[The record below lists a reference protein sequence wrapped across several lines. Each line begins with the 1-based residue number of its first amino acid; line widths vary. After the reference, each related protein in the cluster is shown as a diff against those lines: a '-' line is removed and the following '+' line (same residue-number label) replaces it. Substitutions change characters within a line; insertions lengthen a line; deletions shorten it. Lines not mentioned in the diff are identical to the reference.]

1 MANEET
7 IVNKIIT
14 VDTIL
19 EVANYL
25 EDKLEEYKRLYNE
38 ELKRNQGLD
47 RYEQI
52 FKCKLSDSSKIE
64 YEITFIDNKS
74 LTQSDYNWFAGNL
87 ANPSLVKRVNIYYYI
102 SYEDNS
108 EDIKNS
114 VYRNVHAHITF
125 HDDTIFMTVDGK
137 ELENEES
144 NITEKIV
151 DENNTSENITEENN
165 TQENNTQENVT
176 EPEQNHEEENNYYE
190 PEYPSYNPPRYE
202 ESKSENANLRIIK
215 IENMEPEFDK
225 DTTEYYL
232 TVDLNTE
239 KIDIE
244 TYTDSEKAKV
254 AIYGNENLKEG
265 KNTIEIV
272 VTAEAGNQK
281 TYYIYVTKIDNA
293 KMANANLQTLEI
305 EGASISP
312 KFKNNI
318 YSYNVTIDKNTKK
331 LNILAKPENEKSKI
345 EIVGNSNLKEGEN
358 IIKIIVTA
366 EDGTTTRTYKINAYT
381 SLNDIQVQ
389 EEDKK
394 PAIVVLGILGITIL
408 IMGIIVITK
417 NKKI

>member
-1 MANEET
+1 MR
-7 IVNKIIT
+7 KIKVIG
-14 VDTIL
+14 VIIL
-19 EVANYL
+19 L
-25 EDKLEEYKRLYNE
+25 
-38 ELKRNQGLD
+38 
-47 RYEQI
+47 I
-52 FKCKLSDSSKIE
+52 FILSTNVKALTEKI
-64 YEITFIDNKS
+64 
-74 LTQSDYNWFAGNL
+74 
-87 ANPSLVKRVNIYYYI
+87 
-102 SYEDNS
+102 
-108 EDIKNS
+108 
-114 VYRNVHAHITF
+114 
-125 HDDTIFMTVDGK
+125 
-137 ELENEES
+137 ENEES

-151 DENNTSENITEENN
+151 DENNTSENITE
-165 TQENNTQENVT
+165 ENNTQENVT

-331 LNILAKPENEKSKI
+331 LNILAKSENEKSKI

>member
-1 MANEET
+1 MR
-7 IVNKIIT
+7 KIKVIG
-14 VDTIL
+14 VIIL
-19 EVANYL
+19 L
-25 EDKLEEYKRLYNE
+25 
-38 ELKRNQGLD
+38 
-47 RYEQI
+47 I
-52 FKCKLSDSSKIE
+52 FILSTNVKALTEKI
-64 YEITFIDNKS
+64 
-74 LTQSDYNWFAGNL
+74 
-87 ANPSLVKRVNIYYYI
+87 
-102 SYEDNS
+102 
-108 EDIKNS
+108 
-114 VYRNVHAHITF
+114 
-125 HDDTIFMTVDGK
+125 
-137 ELENEES
+137 ENEES

-165 TQENNTQENVT
+165 TQENVT

-190 PEYPSYNPPRYE
+190 PSYPSYNPPQYQE
-202 ESKSENANLRIIK
+202 KKSENADLRVLK
-215 IENMEPEFDK
+215 IENMEPEFSK
-225 DTTEYYL
+225 DVTEYYL
-232 TVDLNTE
+232 TVDLETD
-239 KIDIE
+239 KINIE
-244 TYTDSEKAKV
+244 AYSDSEKASV
-254 AIYGNENLKEG
+254 DIQGNNDLQEGENK
-265 KNTIEIV
+265 IEVV

-293 KMANANLQTLEI
+293 KMANANLKTLEI

-331 LNILAKPENEKSKI
+331 LNITAKPENEKSKI

>member
-1 MANEET
+1 MR
-7 IVNKIIT
+7 KIKVIG
-14 VDTIL
+14 VIIL
-19 EVANYL
+19 L
-25 EDKLEEYKRLYNE
+25 
-38 ELKRNQGLD
+38 
-47 RYEQI
+47 I
-52 FKCKLSDSSKIE
+52 FILSTNVKALTEKI
-64 YEITFIDNKS
+64 
-74 LTQSDYNWFAGNL
+74 
-87 ANPSLVKRVNIYYYI
+87 
-102 SYEDNS
+102 
-108 EDIKNS
+108 
-114 VYRNVHAHITF
+114 
-125 HDDTIFMTVDGK
+125 
-137 ELENEES
+137 ENEES

-151 DENNTSENITEENN
+151 DENNTSENITE
-165 TQENNTQENVT
+165 ENNTQENVT

-190 PEYPSYNPPRYE
+190 PEYPSYNPPQYE

-281 TYYIYVTKIDNA
+281 TYYIYVKKIDNA

-312 KFKNNI
+312 KFKKNI

>member
-1 MANEET
+1 MR
-7 IVNKIIT
+7 KIKVIG
-14 VDTIL
+14 VIIL
-19 EVANYL
+19 L
-25 EDKLEEYKRLYNE
+25 
-38 ELKRNQGLD
+38 
-47 RYEQI
+47 I
-52 FKCKLSDSSKIE
+52 FILSTNVKALTEKI
-64 YEITFIDNKS
+64 
-74 LTQSDYNWFAGNL
+74 
-87 ANPSLVKRVNIYYYI
+87 
-102 SYEDNS
+102 
-108 EDIKNS
+108 
-114 VYRNVHAHITF
+114 
-125 HDDTIFMTVDGK
+125 
-137 ELENEES
+137 ENEES

-345 EIVGNSNLKEGEN
+345 EIVGNSNLKKGEN

>member
-1 MANEET
+1 M
-7 IVNKIIT
+7 
-14 VDTIL
+14 
-19 EVANYL
+19 
-25 EDKLEEYKRLYNE
+25 
-38 ELKRNQGLD
+38 
-47 RYEQI
+47 
-52 FKCKLSDSSKIE
+52 
-64 YEITFIDNKS
+64 
-74 LTQSDYNWFAGNL
+74 
-87 ANPSLVKRVNIYYYI
+87 
-102 SYEDNS
+102 
-108 EDIKNS
+108 
-114 VYRNVHAHITF
+114 
-125 HDDTIFMTVDGK
+125 
-137 ELENEES
+137 
-144 NITEKIV
+144 
-151 DENNTSENITEENN
+151 
-165 TQENNTQENVT
+165 T

-190 PEYPSYNPPRYE
+190 PEYPSYNPPQYE

-345 EIVGNSNLKEGEN
+345 EIVGNFNLKEGEN

>member
-1 MANEET
+1 MR
-7 IVNKIIT
+7 KIKVIG
-14 VDTIL
+14 VIIL
-19 EVANYL
+19 L
-25 EDKLEEYKRLYNE
+25 
-38 ELKRNQGLD
+38 
-47 RYEQI
+47 I
-52 FKCKLSDSSKIE
+52 FILSTNVKALTEKI
-64 YEITFIDNKS
+64 
-74 LTQSDYNWFAGNL
+74 
-87 ANPSLVKRVNIYYYI
+87 
-102 SYEDNS
+102 
-108 EDIKNS
+108 
-114 VYRNVHAHITF
+114 
-125 HDDTIFMTVDGK
+125 
-137 ELENEES
+137 ENEES

-151 DENNTSENITEENN
+151 DENNTSENITE
-165 TQENNTQENVT
+165 ENNTQENVT

-345 EIVGNSNLKEGEN
+345 EIMGNENLKEGDN
-358 IIKIIVTA
+358 FIKVIVTA
-366 EDGTTTRTYKINAYT
+366 EDGKTIKTYKINAYI
-381 SLNDIQVQ
+381 SLKDVQ
-389 EEDKK
+389 IKQEDKT
-394 PAIVVLGILGITIL
+394 PAIIILGILSVC
-408 IMGIIVITK
+408 IIVVAIFIVK
-417 NKKI
+417 QNKK

>member
-1 MANEET
+1 MRKIKILSIIITVTIIFSTYVKALSEKIENEET
-7 IVNKIIT
+7 NSIT
-14 VDTIL
+14 NTI
-19 EVANYL
+19 N
-25 EDKLEEYKRLYNE
+25 
-38 ELKRNQGLD
+38 
-47 RYEQI
+47 
-52 FKCKLSDSSKIE
+52 
-64 YEITFIDNKS
+64 
-74 LTQSDYNWFAGNL
+74 
-87 ANPSLVKRVNIYYYI
+87 
-102 SYEDNS
+102 
-108 EDIKNS
+108 
-114 VYRNVHAHITF
+114 
-125 HDDTIFMTVDGK
+125 
-137 ELENEES
+137 ENEPIEEPPAVE
-144 NITEKIV
+144 NKTNVEP
-151 DENNTSENITEENN
+151 ENND
-165 TQENNTQENVT
+165 
-176 EPEQNHEEENNYYE
+176 YE
-190 PEYPSYNPPRYE
+190 PSYPSYNPPQYQE
-202 ESKSENANLRIIK
+202 KKSENADLRVLK
-215 IENMEPEFDK
+215 IENMEPEFSK
-225 DTTEYYL
+225 DVTEYYL
-232 TVDLNTE
+232 TVDLETD
-239 KIDIE
+239 KINIE
-244 TYTDSEKAKV
+244 AYSDSEKASV
-254 AIYGNENLKEG
+254 DIQGNNDLQEGENK
-265 KNTIEIV
+265 IEIV

>member
-1 MANEET
+1 MR
-7 IVNKIIT
+7 KIKVIS
-14 VDTIL
+14 VIIL
-19 EVANYL
+19 L
-25 EDKLEEYKRLYNE
+25 
-38 ELKRNQGLD
+38 
-47 RYEQI
+47 I
-52 FKCKLSDSSKIE
+52 FILSTNVKALTEKI
-64 YEITFIDNKS
+64 
-74 LTQSDYNWFAGNL
+74 
-87 ANPSLVKRVNIYYYI
+87 
-102 SYEDNS
+102 
-108 EDIKNS
+108 
-114 VYRNVHAHITF
+114 
-125 HDDTIFMTVDGK
+125 
-137 ELENEES
+137 ENEEA
-144 NITEKIV
+144 NITENIV

-165 TQENNTQENVT
+165 TQGNVT
-176 EPEQNHEEENNYYE
+176 EPEQNHEEENNYHE
-190 PEYPSYNPPRYE
+190 PEYPSYNPPQYE

-239 KIDIE
+239 KINIE

-293 KMANANLQTLEI
+293 KMANANLQALEI

-312 KFKNNI
+312 KFKKNI

-331 LNILAKPENEKSKI
+331 LNIIAKPENEKSKI

>member
-1 MANEET
+1 MRKIKILSIIITVTIIFSTYVKALSEKIENEET
-7 IVNKIIT
+7 NSIT
-14 VDTIL
+14 NTI
-19 EVANYL
+19 N
-25 EDKLEEYKRLYNE
+25 
-38 ELKRNQGLD
+38 
-47 RYEQI
+47 
-52 FKCKLSDSSKIE
+52 
-64 YEITFIDNKS
+64 
-74 LTQSDYNWFAGNL
+74 
-87 ANPSLVKRVNIYYYI
+87 
-102 SYEDNS
+102 
-108 EDIKNS
+108 
-114 VYRNVHAHITF
+114 
-125 HDDTIFMTVDGK
+125 
-137 ELENEES
+137 ENEPIEEPPAVE
-144 NITEKIV
+144 NKTNVEP
-151 DENNTSENITEENN
+151 ENND
-165 TQENNTQENVT
+165 
-176 EPEQNHEEENNYYE
+176 YE
-190 PEYPSYNPPRYE
+190 PSYPSYNPPQYQE
-202 ESKSENANLRIIK
+202 KKSENADLRVLK
-215 IENMEPEFDK
+215 IENMEPEFSK
-225 DTTEYYL
+225 DVTEYYL
-232 TVDLNTE
+232 TVDLETD
-239 KIDIE
+239 KINIE
-244 TYTDSEKAKV
+244 AYSDSEKASV
-254 AIYGNENLKEG
+254 DIQGNNDLQEGENK
-265 KNTIEIV
+265 IEVV

>member
-1 MANEET
+1 MR
-7 IVNKIIT
+7 KIKVIG
-14 VDTIL
+14 VIIL
-19 EVANYL
+19 L
-25 EDKLEEYKRLYNE
+25 
-38 ELKRNQGLD
+38 
-47 RYEQI
+47 I
-52 FKCKLSDSSKIE
+52 FILSTNVKALTEKI
-64 YEITFIDNKS
+64 
-74 LTQSDYNWFAGNL
+74 
-87 ANPSLVKRVNIYYYI
+87 
-102 SYEDNS
+102 
-108 EDIKNS
+108 
-114 VYRNVHAHITF
+114 
-125 HDDTIFMTVDGK
+125 
-137 ELENEES
+137 ENEES

-151 DENNTSENITEENN
+151 DENNTSENITE
-165 TQENNTQENVT
+165 ENNTQENVT

-318 YSYNVTIDKNTKK
+318 YSYNV
-331 LNILAKPENEKSKI
+331 KSKI

>member
-1 MANEET
+1 MRKIKILSIIITVTIIFSTYVKALSEKIENEET
-7 IVNKIIT
+7 NSIT
-14 VDTIL
+14 NTI
-19 EVANYL
+19 N
-25 EDKLEEYKRLYNE
+25 
-38 ELKRNQGLD
+38 
-47 RYEQI
+47 
-52 FKCKLSDSSKIE
+52 
-64 YEITFIDNKS
+64 
-74 LTQSDYNWFAGNL
+74 
-87 ANPSLVKRVNIYYYI
+87 
-102 SYEDNS
+102 
-108 EDIKNS
+108 
-114 VYRNVHAHITF
+114 
-125 HDDTIFMTVDGK
+125 
-137 ELENEES
+137 ENEPIEEPPAEE
-144 NITEKIV
+144 NQTNVEP
-151 DENNTSENITEENN
+151 ENND
-165 TQENNTQENVT
+165 
-176 EPEQNHEEENNYYE
+176 YE
-190 PEYPSYNPPRYE
+190 PSYPSYNPPQYQE
-202 ESKSENANLRIIK
+202 KKSENADLRVLK
-215 IENMEPEFDK
+215 IENMEPEFSK
-225 DTTEYYL
+225 DVTEYYL
-232 TVDLNTE
+232 TVDLE
-239 KIDIE
+239 IDKIDIE
-244 TYTDSEKAKV
+244 AYSDSEKASV
-254 AIYGNENLKEG
+254 DIQGNNDLQEGENK
-265 KNTIEIV
+265 IEIV